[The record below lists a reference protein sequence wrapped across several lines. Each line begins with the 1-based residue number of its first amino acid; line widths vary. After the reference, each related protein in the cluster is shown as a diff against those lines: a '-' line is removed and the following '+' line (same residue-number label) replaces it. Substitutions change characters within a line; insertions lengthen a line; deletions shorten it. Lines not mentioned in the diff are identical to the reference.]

1 MAHLALH
8 LFGSFRVTLDGR
20 PVTAFKSNKVRALL
34 AYLAVEADT
43 PHRRE
48 VLAGLLW
55 PDWPDRDAFSNL
67 RYALSDLRRA
77 IGDRTAAPPY
87 LLITRD
93 TLQFNPSSD
102 CSLDASAVLEL
113 GDEIAIQ
120 SAAPEQL
127 EEAVAL
133 HRGSFLEGFSL
144 DDSPAFEEWT
154 LFTRERLARLV
165 FAAHHRLAAIYEQRG
180 EFTRAQS
187 FARRQIEL
195 EPWDEVAHG
204 QLIRCLALGGQRSA
218 ALAQY
223 EACRRLLAEELG
235 VEPAE
240 ETTRLYRQVRDGK
253 LGDSPAAAP
262 VPMPDAQPPPFLDE
276 EPPHVETPLFV
287 ARERELAQLN
297 AFLDQALAGQGRVVW
312 VTGEVGAGKTALL
325 QEFVRRVQ
333 AAPAGPSGMPGQAPL
348 TAGGSSNAYTG
359 IGDPYLPFREIL
371 GLLTGDV
378 EARWAAGAMT
388 REQARSLW
396 NTFPRTVQIL
406 VESGPDLIDT
416 FVPRAALLER
426 ASKGAP
432 GTGPLAAV
440 YELLAHQ
447 PAGAGMPAAQQSSLF
462 EQYTRVLQA
471 LARQAPLLLVLDDL
485 QWADMGTISLLFH
498 LGRHLQG
505 SRIFILGAYRPEE
518 VAIGRGGERHPLEP
532 VVNELQRIFGDMA
545 VDLGQAESRDF
556 VDAVLDSEPNRL
568 GPTFREMLYR
578 QTRGHPLFTIEL
590 LRGLQERG
598 DLLPDAEGRWVE
610 GPGLDWGSLP
620 ARVEAVIAERI
631 GRLAEP
637 LRAALCVASVEG
649 EIFTAEVLA
658 QIRGV
663 SEAEMM
669 GCLSSELDK
678 RHRLVRAQSIRR
690 VDGQFLSSYGFR
702 HILFQKYL
710 YGTLDEV
717 ERVRL
722 HEQVGTALERLNSA
736 QDEAVAIDAQMALHF
751 EKARIVAKAI
761 HYLHRAGEKAV
772 HLSAY
777 LEGRSHLARGLD
789 LLLALPPSPER
800 DRQEL
805 ALQISLGR
813 AWMVD
818 MPAIEREAAVAR
830 ARELCSRIG
839 TPSEL
844 CWVLGELAIFHY
856 VRGEYRKAYE
866 LGEELIGL
874 AAQAGDPVLLSL
886 GHWCVGFVLFGL
898 GEYRAARVHLAQVT
912 SFYAPLQRHQPFV
925 LLGADGGVSAIAYD
939 ACSFWCLGYPEQA
952 LTRSREALDLAR
964 GIGHSFSLADV
975 LTYAGCMLE
984 SMRGNARKL
993 LDFAKELEELSKGMG
1008 SSSFGC
1014 MGTCFR
1020 GEALARL
1027 GQVEEGIACM
1037 RAGLAKRRSHGD
1049 LCYQSGVMAALAMAE
1064 ARAGRLGAGL
1074 ATLAEALAF
1083 IEASGER
1090 HWEPELRRLQGE
1102 LLLVQGDEAAAEASL
1117 RRAVEVARGQAARS
1131 WELRAAMSLSRLW
1144 QRQGKVTEARAALAE
1159 VYNWFTEGFDTVDLR
1174 DARALLVELS

>member
-1 MAHLALH
+1 MAHLALC
-8 LFGSFRVTLDGR
+8 LLGSYRVTLDGR

-34 AYLAVEADT
+34 AYLAVEADL

-55 PDWPDRDAFSNL
+55 PDWPDSDAFSNL
-67 RYALSDLRRA
+67 RYALSDLRRTVE
-77 IGDRTAAPPY
+77 DRTAEPPY
-87 LLITRD
+87 LFITRD
-93 TLQFNPSSD
+93 TLQFNPASD
-102 CSLDASAVLEL
+102 HSLDARALMEL
-113 GDEIAIQ
+113 GDETAIQ
-120 SAAPEQL
+120 SASAEQL
-127 EEAVAL
+127 ERAVAL
-133 HRGSFLEGFSL
+133 YRGSFLEGFSL
-144 DDSPAFEEWT
+144 DDSPVFEEWT
-154 LFTRERLARLV
+154 LLTRERLARQV
-165 FAAHHRLAAIYEQRG
+165 SFAHHRLAAIYEQRG

-187 FARRQIEL
+187 CARRQIEL

-223 EACRRLLAEELG
+223 ETCRRMLAEELG

-253 LGDSPAAAP
+253 LRDLPAAAP
-262 VPMPDAQPPPFLDE
+262 VPQPDAWLPPFLDE
-276 EPPHVETPLFV
+276 EPPHVEAPLFV
-287 ARERELAQLN
+287 ARERELVQLN
-297 AFLDQALAGQGRVVW
+297 AFLVQALAGRGRVVW

-325 QEFVRRVQ
+325 GEFVRRVQ
-333 AAPAGPSGMPGQAPL
+333 VAPAGPSGQGQAPVI
-348 TAGGSSNAYTG
+348 AGGSCNAYTG

-388 REQARSLW
+388 REQACSLW
-396 NTFPRTVQIL
+396 KTFPWTAQIL
-406 VESGPDLIDT
+406 VDSGPDLIDT
-416 FVPRAALLER
+416 FVRRAALLER
-426 ASKGAP
+426 ASKAAP

-440 YELLAHQ
+440 HELLAHQ
-447 PAGAGMPAAQQSSLF
+447 PVGAGMPAAQQSSLF

-471 LARQAPLLLVLDDL
+471 LARQVPLLLVLDDL

-498 LGRHLQG
+498 LGRHLDG
-505 SRIFILGAYRPEE
+505 SRILILGAYRPEE

-532 VVNELQRIFGDMA
+532 VVNELQRVFGDI
-545 VDLGQAESRDF
+545 VVNLGQAESRDF

-568 GPTFREMLYR
+568 GTTFREMLYR

-610 GPGLDWGSLP
+610 GPDLNWGSLP

-631 GRLAEP
+631 GRLSEP
-637 LRAALCVASVEG
+637 LRAALRVASVEG
-649 EIFTAEVLA
+649 EVFTAEVVA
-658 QIRGV
+658 RIRGAGD
-663 SEAEMM
+663 AEML

-690 VDGQFLSSYGFR
+690 LDGQFLSSYSFR

-736 QDEAVAIDAQMALHF
+736 QDEAVVLDAQMALHF
-751 EKARIVAKAI
+751 EKARIAGKAI

-772 HLSAY
+772 QLSAY
-777 LEGRSHLARGLD
+777 REGRAHLTRGLD
-789 LLLALPPSPER
+789 LLLTLPPSPER

-813 AWMVD
+813 TWMVD
-818 MPAIEREAAVAR
+818 MPAIERESAITR
-830 ARELCSRIG
+830 ARELCSRAG

-874 AAQAGDPVLLSL
+874 AEQAGDPVLLSL

-939 ACSFWCLGYPEQA
+939 ACALWCLGYPEQA
-952 LTRSREALDLAR
+952 LKRSREALDLAR

-975 LTYAGCMLE
+975 LTYAGCTFE

-993 LDFAKELEELSKGMG
+993 LDFAKELEQLSKGMG
-1008 SSSFGC
+1008 SSSFGG

-1037 RAGLAKRRSHGD
+1037 RASLAKRRSHGD
-1049 LCYQSGVMAALAMAE
+1049 LCYQSGVMASLAMAE
-1064 ARAGRLGAGL
+1064 ATAGRLAEGL

-1083 IEASGER
+1083 VEESGER
-1090 HWEPELRRLQGE
+1090 HWESELRRLQGE
-1102 LLLVQGDEAAAEASL
+1102 LLLAQGDEAAAEASL
-1117 RRAVEVARGQAARS
+1117 RHAVEVARRQEARS
-1131 WELRAAMSLSRLW
+1131 WELRAVMSLGRLW
-1144 QRQGKVTEARAALAE
+1144 QRQGKEAEARDALTE
-1159 VYNWFTEGFDTVDLR
+1159 VYNWFTEGFDTPDLR
-1174 DARALLVELS
+1174 DARALLAELA